1 MKNKI
6 FWSLFILSFSSLAFG
21 EEGKSVSLMTD
32 VLGMKGVLIVI
43 GIAVFF
49 YTYANSVKLFS
60 WVDDQTYGK
69 RDYILKKLEIM
80 FIEIEPNKVTIG
92 LIAMSL
98 GLG

>member
-1 MKNKI
+1 MKAKI
-6 FWSLFILSFSSLAFG
+6 FFVLISLLFNTLAFA
-21 EEGKSVSLMTD
+21 EEGKKNVSFMSD

-80 FIEIEPNKVTIG
+80 FIEVEPHKVTIG

-98 GLG
+98 LS